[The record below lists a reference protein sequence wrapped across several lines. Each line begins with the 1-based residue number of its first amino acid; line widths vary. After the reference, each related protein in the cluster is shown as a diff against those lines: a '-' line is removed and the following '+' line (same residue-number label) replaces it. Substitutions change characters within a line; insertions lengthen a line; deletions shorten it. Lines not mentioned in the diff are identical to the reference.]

1 MSKFKTDS
9 TCFSL
14 TIYKFIM
21 YYLLSRV
28 DYDYT
33 HLFCFAVHIYTLLTV
48 AAIWTGHYKL
58 IGQTVQAGG
67 QRRKLAT

>member
-1 MSKFKTDS
+1 
-9 TCFSL
+9 
-14 TIYKFIM
+14 M